1 MIRVAR
7 PIEFPWLEGRFW
19 EVPHQLGV
27 DVVICR
33 VELPAGAYVPPEAT
47 GPAPMLHAVQID
59 DRAEAAW
66 YLASHAILRSVLA
79 SVLGESP
86 HRLELTTGCCGKP
99 RLAGDTV
106 RFNMSRSG
114 AAVLIGISAS
124 REIGVDIEF
133 EREVPCQEDLART
146 HLAPLEYAAWQASG
160 AFSRNRK
167 FLEFWTRKEACVKAA
182 GIGHLL
188 PFDGVEVGCEAA
200 HAPVQVAFRSG
211 ACVWSGQVVSI
222 PVPSNLIAAAALVE

>member
-7 PIEFPWLEGRFW
+7 PLEFPWLEGCFW
-19 EVPHQLGV
+19 EVPHELGPE
-27 DVVICR
+27 VVICR
-33 VELPAGAYVPPEAT
+33 MELPVDALVPPEST
-47 GPAPMLHAVQID
+47 GQAPRTHAVRLG
-59 DRAEAAW
+59 DRAEAVW

-79 SVLGESP
+79 FVLGESP

-99 RLAGDTV
+99 RIAGDAV

-114 AAVLIGISAS
+114 AAVLMGISAS
-124 REIGVDIEF
+124 REIGVDIEL

-146 HLAPLEYAAWQASG
+146 HLAPLEYAAWRASE
-160 AFSRNRK
+160 ASSRNRK

-182 GIGHLL
+182 GIGHSL
-188 PFDGVEVGCEAA
+188 PFDRVEVGCDAA

-211 ACVWSGQVVSI
+211 SRGWSGQVVSL
-222 PVPSNLIAAAALVE
+222 PVSANLIAAAALVG